1 MLLATAAIAHAGQSP
16 AVGLGGTSWQLVQVQ
31 YSDGQV
37 MTPTD
42 RSKYTVAFGKDGRA
56 SMRVDCNRG
65 SGTWKSTQAGQ
76 LVFGPLAM
84 TRAVCPPGSLYDR
97 FVKDMGFVRS
107 YVMKDGHL
115 FLSLMADG
123 GIYEFEPLTK
133 PGASNRPLE
142 ATYWKA
148 IELNAKPTPDQNANR
163 EAHLVFQAGG
173 RFSGSDGCNRIMG
186 TYEVKGDALTFGQLA
201 GTQMACLDT
210 VVIEQAFRTALKDTS
225 RWKIVGDRLE
235 LLDKSGARVAVF
247 QGRAPAEK
255 SQ

>member
-1 MLLATAAIAHAGQSP
+1 
-16 AVGLGGTSWQLVQVQ
+16 
-31 YSDGQV
+31 
-37 MTPTD
+37 
-42 RSKYTVAFGKDGRA
+42 
-56 SMRVDCNRG
+56 
-65 SGTWKSTQAGQ
+65 
-76 LVFGPLAM
+76 
-84 TRAVCPPGSLYDR
+84 
-97 FVKDMGFVRS
+97 
-107 YVMKDGHL
+107 MKDGHL